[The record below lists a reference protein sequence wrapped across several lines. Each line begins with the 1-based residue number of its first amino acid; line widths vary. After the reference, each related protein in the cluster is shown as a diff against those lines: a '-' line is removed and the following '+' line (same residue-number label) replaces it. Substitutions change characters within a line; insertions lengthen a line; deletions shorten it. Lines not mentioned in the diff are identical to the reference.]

1 MSERYGIVVIGERAH
16 EGVATV
22 LVSIEDTRRADAAS
36 VRLAETELR
45 EVDIAP
51 GAEIPFA
58 IDADEVPRGATV
70 RVHVDYAGDRS
81 LAAGDMYSTISV
93 PAEVLGDTPH
103 DAGRVPVEQI

>member
-1 MSERYGIVVIGERAH
+1 M
-16 EGVATV
+16 
-22 LVSIEDTRRADAAS
+22 
-36 VRLAETELR
+36 
-45 EVDIAP
+45 
-51 GAEIPFA
+51 
-58 IDADEVPRGATV
+58 